1 MDIISPGGAVPEK
14 PAKMFEFKRVTLRV
28 SGMMASAT
36 EYEALKTAQGVEVS
50 CYDGPLVYH
59 EGTSRESCLKV
70 RKKGRDTLYYELA
83 EFFDKI
89 EIEKWDGFSKSN
101 SMVLDGYSFSF
112 EAETVNGKTIY
123 AHGNN
128 SYPPHYGEFVNYLQ
142 DILY

>member
-14 PAKMFEFKRVTLRV
+14 PARMFEFKRVTLRV

-50 CYDGPLVYH
+50 LYDGPWVYH
-59 EGTSRESCLKV
+59 EGTSRESCLQA
-70 RKKGRDTLYYELA
+70 RKKGGEALYYEMA

-101 SMVLDGYSFSF
+101 SMVLDGYTFSF
-112 EAETVNGKTIY
+112 EAETADGKTIY
-123 AHGNN
+123 AHGSN
-128 SYPPHYGEFVNYLQ
+128 SYPSHYDDFVNYIR
-142 DILY
+142 DILQ